1 MSFSLDKLKIFY
13 TVANRGSF
21 TLAAQHLNISQSA
34 LSRSVASLED
44 QLRCQLFERSVKG
57 LKLTEEGAFWYE
69 NASSMMSI
77 IKEAQPETGYSKKKQ
92 ELVLLVQNMVEQ
104 LMKEMAGEDKDVKGS
119 RFSCTTIQKKK
130 EDTMTPIKILAPD
143 GLSTFILPEILAK
156 ISEETKDLA
165 FNTESVTL
173 DRDLGDA
180 DITILPCSPQQDNYR
195 REKITDMRFNL
206 YASPTYL
213 EKKGCPQKI
222 SDLKNHTVIKLTRGD
237 SYKVYGTKT
246 YKPYND
252 SPSHTSTESNTALL
266 KLGEAG
272 LGIIVYADKI
282 VNKVKPNLEKIP
294 ELDEEFAFPLH
305 MNIHKRLERDSQ
317 TLTIAEKLLTRL
329 KESLR

>member
-1 MSFSLDKLKIFY
+1 MNFSLDKLKIFY

-104 LMKEMAGEDKDVKGS
+104 LMKEMAGEDKDVKAS
-119 RFSCTTIQKKK
+119 RFSCTTIQEKK

-156 ISEETKDLA
+156 ISGETKQ
-165 FNTESVTL
+165 N
-173 DRDLGDA
+173 
-180 DITILPCSPQQDNYR
+180 
-195 REKITDMRFNL
+195 
-206 YASPTYL
+206 
-213 EKKGCPQKI
+213 
-222 SDLKNHTVIKLTRGD
+222 
-237 SYKVYGTKT
+237 
-246 YKPYND
+246 
-252 SPSHTSTESNTALL
+252 
-266 KLGEAG
+266 
-272 LGIIVYADKI
+272 
-282 VNKVKPNLEKIP
+282 
-294 ELDEEFAFPLH
+294 
-305 MNIHKRLERDSQ
+305 
-317 TLTIAEKLLTRL
+317 
-329 KESLR
+329 